1 MAEAGEA
8 VIVLDHVSASEGILE
23 HVEDFSLTVHKG
35 EAVALVGSNRSGK
48 GLALKLCAGLGM
60 PSSGSVRV
68 LGVDPAA
75 ASDEEMLH
83 LRRRVGFVFA
93 KPALLSNMSVYNN
106 VALPLRYHTALQE
119 AVIHDKTMACLAE
132 CGVELFHDHLPGG
145 LAMGDA
151 RLAALARALVIE
163 PEILFVDEVLFGLA
177 ADDLIRFRGLL
188 EKYRRERGLTVVVS
202 INAPTAL
209 FALMDRLAL
218 MRDGRLV
225 AVRPPDEVAQVDDP
239 MVQEFFGPH

>member
-1 MAEAGEA
+1 MSET
-8 VIVLDHVSASEGILE
+8 VIELDQVSASEGILE
-23 HVEDFSLTVHKG
+23 HVEDVSLTVRRG

-48 GLALKLCAGLGM
+48 GLALKLCAGLGI

-68 LGVDPAA
+68 LGIDPAA
-75 ASDEEMLH
+75 ASDEEVLH
-83 LRRRVGFVFA
+83 LRQRVGFVFA
-93 KPALLSNMSVYNN
+93 KPALISNLSVYNN
-106 VALPLRYHTALQE
+106 VALPLRYHTALPE
-119 AVIHDKTMACLAE
+119 AAIQGKVMACLAE

-145 LAMGDA
+145 LSMGDT
-151 RLAALARALVIE
+151 RLAALARALVVE
-163 PEILFVDEVLFGLA
+163 PEILFVDEVLFGLD

-209 FALMDRLAL
+209 FALMDRLVL

-225 AVRPPDEVAQVDDP
+225 AVRSPAEVAQVDDP
-239 MVQEFFGPH
+239 MVQGFFGHN

>member
-1 MAEAGEA
+1 MGET
-8 VIVLDHVSASEGILE
+8 VIELDRVSASEGLLAHLE
-23 HVEDFSLTVHKG
+23 EVSLTVRRG

-48 GLALKLCAGLGM
+48 GLALKLCAGMGE

-106 VALPLRYHTALQE
+106 VALPLRYHAALPE
-119 AVIHDKTMACLAE
+119 SAVQDRVMACLAE
-132 CGVELFHDHLPGG
+132 CGVELFHDHMPSG

-151 RLAALARALVIE
+151 RLAALARALVTE
-163 PEILFVDEVLFGLA
+163 PEILFVDDVLVGLDA
-177 ADDLIRFRGLL
+177 GDLVRSRDLL
-188 EKYRRERGLTVVVS
+188 GKRRRETGLTIVVS
-202 INAPTAL
+202 ISAPTAL
-209 FALMDRLAL
+209 FALMDRLVL
-218 MRDGRLV
+218 MQDGRIV
-225 AVRPPDEVAQVDDP
+225 AVRPPAEAAQVDDP
-239 MVQEFFGPH
+239 MVRDFFGNN

>member
-1 MAEAGEA
+1 MSEA
-8 VIVLDHVSASEGILE
+8 VIELDRVSASEGVLAHIE
-23 HVEDFSLTVHKG
+23 EFSLTVRRG

-48 GLALKLCAGLGM
+48 GLALKLCAGLGE

-68 LGVDPAA
+68 LGVDPVA
-75 ASDEEMLH
+75 ASDEAVLH
-83 LRRRVGFVFA
+83 LRQRVGFVFA

-106 VALPLRYHTALQE
+106 VALPLRYHAALPE
-119 AVIHDKTMACLAE
+119 AAIHDRVTACLAE

-145 LAMGDA
+145 LTTGHA
-151 RLAALARALVIE
+151 RLAALARALAME
-163 PEILFVDEVLFGLA
+163 PAILFVDEVLFGLDA
-177 ADDLIRFRGLL
+177 EDLVRARGLL
-188 EKYRRERGLTVVVS
+188 AKHRREKGLTIVVS

-225 AVRPPDEVAQVDDP
+225 AVCPPAEAAQVDDP
-239 MVQEFFGPH
+239 MVRDFFGNN